1 MTLQNFA
8 ALDEIGQQRE
18 GEIPETNS
26 FREIGIISRCWHG
39 VYDSA
44 DKIARESGSK

>member
-1 MTLQNFA
+1 MLERNFA

-26 FREIGIISRCWHG
+26 FGEIGIISRCWRG

-44 DKIARESGSK
+44 DEIVRESSSE